1 MPAAAESINLDAL
14 RLMVMDAFSA
24 GHGDKVRAF
33 LAAEKVDRVTR
44 LTPEAQVKLAAQI
57 RSWGV
62 S

>member
-1 MPAAAESINLDAL
+1 
-14 RLMVMDAFSA
+14 MVMDAFSA

-44 LTPEAQVKLAAQI
+44 LTPEAQAKLAAQI
-57 RSWGV
+57 RAWGV